1 MLSRTRVESTD
12 VPEACSLFP
21 FHNSDEK
28 VKMGEKGDNSAF
40 VTQCTLLLSVEI
52 TDLKVGKS
60 KGLFFAQFISKS
72 HNFSSAWC
80 QILKEK

>member
-28 VKMGEKGDNSAF
+28 VEMGEKGDNSAF

-60 KGLFFAQFISKS
+60 KGFFLLNLYPKLIISVLPSVKY
-72 HNFSSAWC
+72 
-80 QILKEK
+80 

>member
-28 VKMGEKGDNSAF
+28 VEMGEKGDNSAF
-40 VTQCTLLLSVEI
+40 MTQCTLLLSVEI
-52 TDLKVGKS
+52 TDLKVGKV
-60 KGLFFAQFISKS
+60 KAFFAQFISKS